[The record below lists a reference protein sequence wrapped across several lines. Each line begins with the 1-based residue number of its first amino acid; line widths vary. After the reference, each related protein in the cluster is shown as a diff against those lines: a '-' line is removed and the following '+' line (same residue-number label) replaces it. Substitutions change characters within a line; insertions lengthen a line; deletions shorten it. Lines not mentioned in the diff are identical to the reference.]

1 MAVTNPDPDKN
12 RLVLRN
18 RLLLIFGAIVPC
30 VLFVVAMIAW
40 TVVNGLPDDGG
51 GLIGGVL
58 LIIGIAIIGGG
69 YWLADRYWINPR
81 G

>member
-1 MAVTNPDPDKN
+1 MSDPDKAAQARRT
-12 RLVLRN
+12 RLM
-18 RLLLIFGAIVPC
+18 LIFGAIVPC
-30 VLFVVAMIAW
+30 ALFVVAMIAW

-58 LIIGIAIIGGG
+58 LIIGVAVIGAG

>member
-1 MAVTNPDPDKN
+1 MSGPDPDKA
-12 RLVLRN
+12 RDALRT
-18 RLLLIFGAIVPC
+18 RLLIIFGVIVPC

-40 TVVNGLPDDGG
+40 TVVKGLPAGGG
-51 GLIGGVL
+51 GLIGGTL
-58 LIIGIAIIGGG
+58 LIIGIAVIGGG

>member
-1 MAVTNPDPDKN
+1 MSDPDPDKA
-12 RLVLRN
+12 REALRN

-30 VLFVVAMIAW
+30 ALFVVAMIAW

-51 GLIGGVL
+51 GLLGGVL
-58 LIIGIAIIGGG
+58 MLIGIAVISGG